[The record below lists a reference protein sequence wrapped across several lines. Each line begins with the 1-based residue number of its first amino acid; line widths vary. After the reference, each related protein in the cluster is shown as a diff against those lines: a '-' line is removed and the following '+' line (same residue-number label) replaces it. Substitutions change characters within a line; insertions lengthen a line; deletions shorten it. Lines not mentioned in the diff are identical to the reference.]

1 MAEGKINP
9 FLQCIDRIIKQN
21 QTFPMSV
28 APSAGTLERCPGEVA
43 FPGTFMTDND
53 SSSKKELPAGIRAA
67 P

>member
-1 MAEGKINP
+1 
-9 FLQCIDRIIKQN
+9 
-21 QTFPMSV
+21 MSV
-28 APSAGTLERCPGEVA
+28 APSAGTLELCPGEVA